1 MMKRIYLSLVVAI
14 TLPGC
19 ASVYTGIEAADEPN
33 TYYVT
38 ELKQN
43 PFGLFSD
50 LLLCKANNSEE
61 MTCESLD

>member
-1 MMKRIYLSLVVAI
+1 MLKKIYLMLLVAI
-14 TLPGC
+14 VLPGC
-19 ASVYTGIEAADEPN
+19 ASVYTGIESADEKN

-50 LLLCKANNSEE
+50 LLLCKAESSDE

>member
-1 MMKRIYLSLVVAI
+1 MMKKIYLSLLVTI
-14 TLPGC
+14 ILPGC
-19 ASVYTGIEAADEPN
+19 ASVYTGIESAGEPN

-50 LLLCKANNSEE
+50 FLLCKANSSDE